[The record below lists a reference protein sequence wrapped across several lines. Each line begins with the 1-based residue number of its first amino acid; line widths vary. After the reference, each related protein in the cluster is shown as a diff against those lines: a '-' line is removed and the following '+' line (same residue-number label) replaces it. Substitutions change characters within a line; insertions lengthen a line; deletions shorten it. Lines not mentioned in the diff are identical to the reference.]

1 MIIKIVYWF
10 LFYNVCYI
18 YWYSMY
24 KEIFTL
30 FCTRF
35 VLVL

>member
-1 MIIKIVYWF
+1 MIIKVIYRL

-18 YWYSMY
+18 HWYAMY

-35 VLVL
+35 ILVL